1 MGDRFVVGEVLVVV
15 YEVWVSASCVVVG
28 GGGAVDGVGEW
39 VFDDGQA
46 AAV

>member
-1 MGDRFVVGEVLVVV
+1 MGDRFVFGEVLVVV
-15 YEVWVSASCVVVG
+15 YEVWMSASCVVG

-46 AAV
+46 AV